1 MGSEREASKD
11 RTSAKKL
18 VLLLLLCSYHSLV
31 ARAGYDAHIIS
42 KVFAIGL
49 QKAEAV
55 CAEPQGTDVY
65 NEIIHVCP
73 HAISEHSSCNLGR
86 LQ

>member
-1 MGSEREASKD
+1 
-11 RTSAKKL
+11 
-18 VLLLLLCSYHSLV
+18 
-31 ARAGYDAHIIS
+31 
-42 KVFAIGL
+42 
-49 QKAEAV
+49 
-55 CAEPQGTDVY
+55 VY